1 MQKSL
6 FDLHPSVSDQ
16 KLFGPGRS
24 PVYSDELN
32 SSQFEAVTA
41 VDGPV
46 MVIAGAGSGKTR
58 TLVYRLAY
66 LVEQGIAP
74 ENILLLTFTRK
85 AAREMQDRAANLL
98 DEKCSRVTGGTF
110 HSVANLLLRRY
121 CRYLDYEPNFTILD
135 RNDSEGIINLL
146 KSSLDL
152 AGSGKRFPSKR
163 VVMNILSGAVNKS
176 MAVVDLMDERFSHL
190 LEYLKDIERIHEH
203 YVKFKFEHGLMDYD
217 DLLVNLRRLL
227 AEFPEARDAVSSRFS
242 HIMVDEYQD
251 TNLVQ
256 AEIVK
261 LLAHHHDNVMVVGD
275 DAQSIYSFR
284 GANFRNI
291 MDFPRDYKD
300 CTIIKLEENYRS
312 SQAILSV
319 TNEIISLAKEK
330 YTKKLFSNIQK
341 GPAPILHGAV
351 NEERQAG
358 YVAGRIQTM
367 HRKGKPL
374 REMAVLFRSGFH
386 AYKLELELNSRQLPF
401 EKRGGQK
408 LTESAHM
415 KDVLSFLRVLVNPSD
430 YLSWNRILLQLDKV
444 GPKTVQRILRKMKE
458 AGDPVVGLKAYPAAK
473 SWREGFLK
481 LVEFMEEL
489 SQTSSPSAS
498 FEQAMEYYEPIFERV
513 YHDDYPSRRRDLDQL
528 KDILSGYQDLGSFI
542 DDTALDPPDIT
553 PADSGAK
560 DEDRLILSTV
570 HSAKGLE
577 WDTVFII
584 NLAEGKFPSAHAK
597 YNDELE
603 EERRLL
609 YVAATRARENL
620 FFVYPRE
627 TIGADRRR
635 APAALTPL
643 LADLPSHVLQSP
655 VVPGLKATPYHG
667 SEKKK
672 KVRTSAFVPGSMV
685 KHPFFGRGRVIE
697 ASGPRSLDVD
707 FSGHGLKTLHLDF
720 AKLEICDS

>member
-1 MQKSL
+1 MQKTL
-6 FDLHPSVSDQ
+6 FDLHPSSSEKKQTDSGQ
-16 KLFGPGRS
+16 RPIS
-24 PVYSDELN
+24 SENLN
-32 SSQFEAVTA
+32 SSQFEAVST

-85 AAREMQDRAANLL
+85 AAREMQNRAAYLL

-121 CRYLDYEPNFTILD
+121 GHYLGYEPNFTILD
-135 RNDSEGIINLL
+135 RGDSEGIINLL
-146 KSSLDL
+146 KSSLEL
-152 AGSGKRFPSKR
+152 AGSGKKFPSKR

-176 MAVVDLMDERFSHL
+176 MAIVDLMEERFPHL
-190 LEYLKDIERIHEH
+190 LEHLEDIERIHEH
-203 YVKFKFEHGLMDYD
+203 YVKFKFENGLMDYD
-217 DLLVNLRRLL
+217 DLLVNLKRLL
-227 AEFPEARDAVSSRFS
+227 AEFPEVRDAVSKRFS

-256 AEIVK
+256 AEIVR
-261 LLAHHHDNVMVVGD
+261 LLAHRHDNVMVVGD

-291 MDFPRDYKD
+291 MDFPGDYKG
-300 CTIIKLEENYRS
+300 CKIIKLEENYRS

-330 YTKKLFSNIQK
+330 YTKKLFSRIQK

-358 YVAGRIQTM
+358 YVAGRIQSLHM
-367 HRKGKPL
+367 EGKPL
-374 REMAVLFRSGFH
+374 REIAVLFRSGFH

-415 KDVLSFLRVLVNPSD
+415 KDVLSFLRVLVNPLD
-430 YLSWNRILLQLDKV
+430 HLSWNRILLQLDKV
-444 GPKTVQRILRKMKE
+444 GPKTAQRILQKTRE
-458 AGDPVVGLKAYPAAK
+458 AEDPLAGLKAYPAAK

-481 LVEFMEEL
+481 LVELMEDL
-489 SQTSSPSAS
+489 SQASSPSAS
-498 FEQAMEYYEPIFERV
+498 FERAMEYYEPIFERI

-528 KDILSGYQDLGSFI
+528 RDILSGYQDLGSFI

-553 PADSGAK
+553 PADNGAE

-577 WDTVFII
+577 WDSVFII

-627 TIGADRRR
+627 TIGTDRRR
-635 APAALTPL
+635 APAVLTPL

-655 VVPGLKATPYHG
+655 VSPGLRATPYPG
-667 SEKKK
+667 REKKK
-672 KVRTSAFVPGSMV
+672 KVQTSAFAPGSIV

-697 ASGPRSLDVD
+697 ASGPRSLDIE